1 MLDTRILGCLASAAA
16 ARGDE
21 VSLSPTGI
29 QLNAKQSLWFLLSFI
44 FPLQIEVDGALSRG
58 TWGPQFLNLTPG
70 MHRIAV
76 TWKMYWVLPV
86 NRGEIEVNVPEGQII
101 PLRYKMRWLW
111 IMPGKLFIDQSAF
124 TQ

>member
-1 MLDTRILGCLASAAA
+1 MVGFARCWTRACCGAWLQPQPRG
-16 ARGDE
+16 GDE

-44 FPLQIEVDGALSRG
+44 FPLQIEVDGAVSKG
-58 TWGPQFLNLTPG
+58 TWGPQLLNVAPG

-86 NRGEIEVNVPEGQII
+86 NRGAIEVNVP
-101 PLRYKMRWLW
+101 
-111 IMPGKLFIDQSAF
+111 
-124 TQ
+124 